1 MKPGSTMSTIIGV
14 VLLFVALFLLGGGL
28 SLLGN
33 TMVEWWVPAIV
44 AAIPAIATAIPL
56 IPRWSHLFGF
66 SKPIYTLPFHLLLVG
81 SVTFFLFLGLNRWC
95 ADKSTAHVEHT
106 TVIEKYRKEHT
117 RYRRVSRNRHVPD
130 GKYHTWHLKLQF
142 PDGRIKDTEAT
153 FSTYRGIRK
162 GSVRDLTI
170 ERGLFGMPVIE

>member
-66 SKPIYTLPFHLLLVG
+66 RDRK
-81 SVTFFLFLGLNRWC
+81 SV
-95 ADKSTAHVEHT
+95 V
-106 TVIEKYRKEHT
+106 
-117 RYRRVSRNRHVPD
+117 
-130 GKYHTWHLKLQF
+130 
-142 PDGRIKDTEAT
+142 
-153 FSTYRGIRK
+153 
-162 GSVRDLTI
+162 
-170 ERGLFGMPVIE
+170 